1 MSHPL
6 EPETVSSFYHYGKST
21 VISANGLFEHPESIL
36 IGNRVS
42 IKEHYCIQSIQKDS
56 LHEPQI
62 IIGDDCKCAQGL
74 TIHSINRIVIERN
87 VTIGCNVSISDT
99 QHEYREVGIPILAQG
114 RAAMS
119 GEVFIGEG
127 VHIGDG
133 TVIAGNIRIGRHSII
148 RPGSV
153 VEQDIPENCVAGG
166 SPARILQINEPAL
179 DRRVAVRPEKA
190 PRTPESPPLL
200 SICIPTYNRA
210 ANLDLCLASIFSQLQ
225 HDSPVEV
232 IISDNAS
239 TDDTPQVIARYAARY
254 PCLKSFRNSTNIG
267 GDRNIYLVAQLAK
280 GKFIKWQGDDDYF
293 VENSIPPL
301 LDVIK
306 NHMQCGI
313 IYLNVHNH
321 DGQVFTA
328 EGAPAF
334 LRLSGIMST
343 FISGIIL
350 RKEDF
355 EQIKEPFL
363 YIDSS
368 LNQAYVQYEI
378 LTQNPHF
385 CVVNRRIFNFSGNP
399 PAGYNL
405 GEVVFRSY
413 QTILRHFVAKGL
425 TEEDI
430 RQEKKASLFNYILPW
445 YNGIMRDHAPVVTE
459 DFEKIFKEFYEE
471 ESYLDDVLQHIAAI
485 KAHAQG

>member
-1 MSHPL
+1 MSHSL
-6 EPETVSSFYHYGKST
+6 ELETVSSFYHYGKNT
-21 VISANGLFEHPESIL
+21 FISANGQFEHPEFIL
-36 IGNRVS
+36 IGDRVS
-42 IKEHYCIQSIQKDS
+42 IKEDYSIKSVKKDG

-62 IIGDDCKCAQGL
+62 IIGDDCQCEQGL
-74 TIHSINRIVIERN
+74 TLHSINRIVIERN
-87 VTIGCNVSISDT
+87 VTVGCNVSISDT
-99 QHEYREVGIPILAQG
+99 QHEYRQVGIPVSAQG
-114 RAAMS
+114 WVEPA

-127 VHIGDG
+127 TLIGDG
-133 TVIAGNIRIGRHSII
+133 TVIAGNIRIGKHSII
-148 RPGSV
+148 HPGSV

-166 SPARILQINEPAL
+166 SPAQILQITPKKKNL
-179 DRRVAVRPEKA
+179 L
-190 PRTPESPPLL
+190 PESPPLL

-210 ANLDLCLASIFSQLQ
+210 ASLDHCLASIFSQLQ
-225 HDSPVEV
+225 HDSSVEV

-267 GDRNIYLVAQLAK
+267 GDRNICLVAHLAK

-293 VENSIPPL
+293 VENSILPL
-301 LDVIK
+301 LDDIK

-328 EGAPAF
+328 EGASAF
-334 LRLSGIMST
+334 LKTTGIMST

-350 RKEDF
+350 RKRDF

-363 YIDSS
+363 FIDSS
-368 LNQAYVQYEI
+368 LNQAYLQYEI
-378 LTQNPHF
+378 LTSNPHF
-385 CVVNRRIFNFSGNP
+385 CVVNRRMFNFSGNP

-405 GEVVFRSY
+405 GEVVFRNY
-413 QTILRHFVAKGL
+413 QTILRHFLGRGL

-445 YNGIMRDHAPVVTE
+445 YKGIMRDHAPVVTE
-459 DFEKIFKEFYEE
+459 DFEDIFKEFYAE
-471 ESYLDDVLQHIAAI
+471 ESYFEEVLQHIATI
-485 KAHAQG
+485 KAHTQG